1 MNELLKIYLQ
11 TSQDIPIKQ
20 LKKLDNNSLK
30 THFRANKDNIIYAMR
45 EKFQDYFNLF
55 GKFIDDYDD
64 IRYVIRNIEVSHNNT
79 INYYVQKKLSNFFN
93 LFYDNALK
101 ILKDLDNTG
110 KYVKFFL
117 NITKWTRPYE
127 NITDIE
133 KIRNELL
140 EYENYIDDS
149 FVKLL
154 LNYYINEEEYYR
166 FSYIPYNIY
175 KKYDYVY
182 LDLPD
187 DDIYSSLIYIP
198 KEFINQNDKLKEIY
212 DEIISLRTHRL
223 IEWVRS
229 NQIEK
234 DAYLNDFK
242 NLIDSL
248 KENNNAKLSED
259 KWEDI
264 KNLGIEKL
272 KK

>member
-11 TSQDIPIKQ
+11 TSQEIPINQ

-30 THFRANKDNIIYAMR
+30 THFRANKDNIIYAMQK
-45 EKFQDYFNLF
+45 KFQDYFNLF

-64 IRYVIRNIEVSHNNT
+64 IKYVIREIEVSHNIR
-79 INYYVQKKLSNFFN
+79 INYYVRGKLSNFLEMFH
-93 LFYDNALK
+93 DDALK

-110 KYVKFFL
+110 KYVKFLL

-140 EYENYIDDS
+140 EYENYIDFA
-149 FVKLL
+149 FVRMLL
-154 LNYYINEEEYYR
+154 YYYINEEEYYK
-166 FSYIPYNIY
+166 FSYIPYSIY

-182 LDLPD
+182 FALED
-187 DDIYSSLIYIP
+187 DDIYSSIIYIP
-198 KEFINQNDKLKEIY
+198 KEFINENDKLKEIY
-212 DEIISLRTHRL
+212 DETISLRTHRL
-223 IEWVRS
+223 IEWVKS

-234 DAYLNDFK
+234 DEYLNDFK

-248 KENNNAKLSED
+248 KENNNAKLSDD